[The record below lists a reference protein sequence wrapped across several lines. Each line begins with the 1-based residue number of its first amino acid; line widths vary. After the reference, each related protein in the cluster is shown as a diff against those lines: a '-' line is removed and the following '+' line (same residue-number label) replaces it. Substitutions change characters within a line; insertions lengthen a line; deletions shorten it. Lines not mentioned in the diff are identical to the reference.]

1 MIKLEEL
8 SIYFFLDLAATKLK
22 NRSSIERAR
31 QAIVGIGIDY
41 LSRVFVLYTWA
52 GRVGTTQLVNKS
64 LDLFEQYRP
73 KVFGVEANGMQ
84 ELMANL
90 VYTEAV
96 KRFGSSVPFIP
107 VYQSTKVDK
116 DERIRSG
123 LEPLINKGRLF
134 IQEDQYELKEELRGF
149 PTARTKDLVDALE
162 TVCMRVAPRRS
173 TVKQKDAD
181 NEQYFKYLRDT
192 GAPSY
197 YIEEEM
203 ERLSMGSMSS
213 SI

>member
-1 MIKLEEL
+1 MLNVSEL

-22 NRSSIERAR
+22 NKSALERAR

-41 LSRVFVLYTWA
+41 LSRVYVLHTWV
-52 GRVGTTQLVNKS
+52 GRIGTTKLVDKS
-64 LDLFEQYRP
+64 LDLFEQFRP
-73 KVFGVEANGMQ
+73 KVFGIEANGMQ

-90 VYTEAV
+90 VYTEGA
-96 KRFGSSVPFIP
+96 KRFGASVPFIP

-134 IQEDQYELKEELRGF
+134 LQEDQYELKEELRGF

-162 TVCMRVAPRRS
+162 TVCTRVAPRRA
-173 TVKQKDAD
+173 TAPQKEAEHD
-181 NEQYFKYLRDT
+181 QYFKYLRDT
-192 GAPSY
+192 GAPSRH
-197 YIEEEM
+197 IEAEM
-203 ERLSMGSMSS
+203 ERLSMLSVN
-213 SI
+213 